1 MDIATLGIFRK
12 MRDVF
17 LRLQLWR
24 RVERI
29 SREVRENIQSS
40 EKDTPVVFFNASTR
54 IRDLSQNAA
63 FSLITSWGLELQGIP
78 VVHFTCQSGMSRC
91 VLGAVQGN
99 LIDAPPCKG
108 CIKNS
113 ASFFTGDNTHWFSY
127 EVDEHLNADLQGL
140 SLEEMK
146 QYRFRDRKYGE
157 LVLPSMRWVLRRYH
171 LMDDYQTR
179 FLFREFILSAH
190 NIWQKFSVFLE
201 KHEPQTVVLYN
212 GLFFPEA
219 AARQAALDQGIRVI
233 THEVG
238 FSPLSGFF
246 TEGLAPSYPIN
257 IPDEFELTS
266 QQNKLL
272 DGYLEERFQGRFTM
286 AGIEF
291 WPEIQSPGKTFSDL
305 ADRYAQVVVIF
316 TNVVFDTSQVF
327 ANTVFS
333 DMFDWLDCLE
343 EFIRDYQDTLFIIR
357 AHPDELRKGKKSK
370 ETVKQ
375 WVDNKKVD
383 QLPNVVFWGPDEP
396 VSSYELIDLAKFVLV
411 YNSSIGLEASLMG
424 VAVISAGEARYTH
437 HDTVSYQDDIQDYL
451 RTVKQF
457 LEAEKIQQP
466 VEHQKNARKFLF
478 YQIFKVSLPFSRFL
492 LEHPN
497 PGFVRIKNFSWPE
510 LLPENSPT
518 IKTLL
523 EGILAGRD
531 FQMNKD

>member
-1 MDIATLGIFRK
+1 MKTATLGIFRK

-29 SREVRENIQSS
+29 SREVRENQQNN
-40 EKDTPVVFFNASTR
+40 ENGTPVVFFNASTR

-78 VVHFTCQSGMSRC
+78 IVHFTCQSGMSRC

-113 ASFFTGDNTHWFSY
+113 ANFFTADNTNWFSY
-127 EVDEHLNADLQGL
+127 DIDEHLNADLQGL
-140 SLEEMK
+140 SLEEIK
-146 QYRFRDRKYGE
+146 QYRFQDRKYGE
-157 LVLPSMRWVLRRYH
+157 LVLPSIRWVLRRYH
-171 LMDDYQTR
+171 LKDDYQTR

-190 NIWQKFSVFLE
+190 NIWQNFLAFLE

-246 TEGLAPSYPIN
+246 TEGVAPSYPIN

-266 QQNKLL
+266 EQNKIL
-272 DGYLEERFQGRFTM
+272 DDYLEERFQGQFTM
-286 AGIEF
+286 AGVKF
-291 WPEIQSPGKTFSDL
+291 WPEIQSLGNTFSNLVDC
-305 ADRYAQVVVIF
+305 YPQVVVIF

-333 DMFDWLDCLE
+333 DMFDWLDHLE
-343 EFIRDYQDTLFIIR
+343 ALIRDNQETLFVIR
-357 AHPDELRKGKKSK
+357 AHPDELRRGKKSK
-370 ETVKQ
+370 ETVEQ
-375 WVDNKKVD
+375 WVEYNKVD
-383 QLPNVVFWGPDEP
+383 QLPNVVFWGPNEP

-411 YNSSIGLEASLMG
+411 YNSSIGLEASLRG
-424 VAVISAGEARYTH
+424 VPVISAGESRYTPH
-437 HDTVSYQDDIQDYL
+437 HTVSYLESIQDYL
-451 RTVKQF
+451 NEVRQF
-457 LEAEKIQQP
+457 LEADKIQLTA
-466 VEHQKNARKFLF
+466 EYQKNSRKFLF
-478 YQIFKVSLPFSRFL
+478 YQMFVVSLPFSRFL

-497 PGFVRIKNFSWPE
+497 PGFVRIKNISWPE

-531 FQMNKD
+531 FHLNKD